1 VCSRLPWLET
11 VATSGRDV
19 RAMAVRA
26 RALRSSFSAAWSTT
40 GGASWL
46 CSSHKPP
53 VVVPLLPRLSSKVG
67 LAPKTTGLSAH
78 GLAGV
83 RSSSEERTVCRVG
96 LDTGVEACSAE
107 AMGGEY
113 QRWGRACGKTARA
126 KGVLFRGS
134 PPAWALEFPLYFR
147 SSTAAGL
154 SLKSARVCFHQA
166 EVGRS
171 HRQLLV
177 VVAGALEPLVRY
189 SK

>member
-1 VCSRLPWLET
+1 
-11 VATSGRDV
+11 
-19 RAMAVRA
+19 MAVRA
-26 RALRSSFSAAWSTT
+26 KALLSSFSAAWSTT

-46 CSSHKPP
+46 SSSHKPP

-67 LAPKTTGLSAH
+67 VAAPNTTGLSAH
-78 GLAGV
+78 GFAGV
-83 RSSSEERTVCRVG
+83 RSESEERTVCRVG

-113 QRWGRACGKTARA
+113 QRWGRACGKTAPA

-154 SLKSARVCFHQA
+154 
-166 EVGRS
+166 
-171 HRQLLV
+171 
-177 VVAGALEPLVRY
+177 
-189 SK
+189 